1 MSEYPTLADMG
12 ISRFDEI
19 RDYSFFSENNNDVLK
34 IYYKRKE
41 GSLLP
46 RRKVFKFPKHIRP
59 VPGAHNQAGAHE
71 IREPSPTLLKA
82 IDEIQSILKA
92 SSDVVDHKEQI
103 LRRLEQL
110 ESEVQTNVAEIRSL
124 LERI

>member
-1 MSEYPTLADMG
+1 MNKYPTLSDMD

-19 RDYSFFSENNNDVLK
+19 REYSLYSERDTDVLK

-46 RRKVFKFPKHIRP
+46 RRKVFKFPKRSRP
-59 VPGAHNQAGAHE
+59 FADTVDNQNAQQL
-71 IREPSPTLLKA
+71 REPSPALVKAIEELHQLLKGKKDA
-82 IDEIQSILKA
+82 VDQKA
-92 SSDVVDHKEQI
+92 QI

-110 ESEVQTNVAEIRSL
+110 ETEVKSNVSEIRSL
-124 LERI
+124 LEKL